1 MATPPVYSPR
11 FDVKENPTNY
21 ELHGELPG
29 IDQKDIDIEFADS
42 STLTIRGR
50 TDRYYERD
58 ARFPNQS
65 LASAIALSNPPP
77 PLPPPKTPDTST
89 EDTKKYVEAE
99 KTPQEMAQETE
110 SQIRN
115 GGKYWVA
122 ERVVGEFVRTFS
134 FPVEIEIDEVKAGM
148 KNGVLTILAPKA
160 RARGGRKVVI

>member
-1 MATPPVYSPR
+1 MATAPVYSPR

-29 IDQKDIDIEFADS
+29 IDQKEIDIEFADS

-58 ARFPNQS
+58 SRLPNQS
-65 LASAIALSNPPP
+65 LASAIALSNP
-77 PLPPPKTPDTST
+77 KTPD
-89 EDTKKYVEAE
+89 DTQKPVAAE
-99 KTPQEMAQETE
+99 QTPQEMAQETE
-110 SQIRN
+110 AQIRN

-134 FPVEIEIDEVKAGM
+134 FPVEIEIDEVRAGM
-148 KNGVLTILAPKA
+148 KNGVLTIYAPKA
-160 RARGGRKVVI
+160 RARLGRKVVI